1 MEFDQK
7 QSPEQQQ
14 QVEEEE
20 KKDPDFLDYSDIET
34 PKLDVSG
41 LKLESA
47 QKEKNSFLEELKKQS
62 FILSENSTQK
72 VEVKESINIGDK
84 QKEEKKSFELQQQ

>member
-1 MEFDQK
+1 MAFDK
-7 QSPEQQQ
+7 NDSPNRDL
-14 QVEEEE
+14 EEE
-20 KKDPDFLDYSDIET
+20 KKEPDFMDLSEIET

-41 LKLESA
+41 IKLESA

-72 VEVKESINIGDK
+72 MEAKDSINISK
-84 QKEEKKSFELQQQ
+84 